1 MERPNNMFAK
11 LTDYAKRFVHWFAAP
26 QHYGTRLEQYIVSH
40 KPTTTCQVEALER
53 KFDLMY
59 SARNKSWMI

>member
-1 MERPNNMFAK
+1 MFARIQD
-11 LTDYAKRFVHWFAAP
+11 LFAQAVRWFCAP

-40 KPTTTCQVEALER
+40 NPTSTAQVEALER

-59 SARNKSWMI
+59 SARNKCWMV

>member
-1 MERPNNMFAK
+1 MFTTFA
-11 LTDYAKRFVHWFAAP
+11 DYVKRVVNWFTAP
-26 QHYGTRLEQYIVSH
+26 QHYGTKLEQYIVSH
-40 KPTTTCQVEALER
+40 NPTTTCQVEALER

>member
-1 MERPNNMFAK
+1 MF
-11 LTDYAKRFVHWFAAP
+11 KRFLSWFTAP
-26 QHYGTRLEQYIVSH
+26 QHYGTRLEQYILSH
-40 KPTTTCQVEALER
+40 NPTSTTQVEALER